1 MNPTAKIAK
10 LLRTPENVI
19 LDVEKKMEKISG
31 KRGIMEK
38 IVEENEEK
46 VKRSLRELFPDL
58 VVEPTAEQVYDG
70 LIKKTKETDQ
80 KLFKHF
86 HEPDFSIAIGCQTII
101 NAARELTGDLSGF
114 YLKKE
119 KAAELLRLNPP
130 KNIMAVLG
138 YGNDIEKML
147 ANEDIF
153 EVFCALRFVESEIW
167 LNDVFFKTYG
177 TLKKEDFEER
187 KIKVM
192 VLPERWLSIG
202 QKFLGKKLHHMSHL
216 KELGVIFV
224 IPTQRHGTEETLYF
238 FFMTLHYLY
247 EVDWHAKLFRM
258 YVSQDNFTSKM
269 INALKVEVIDM
280 SLPDE
285 TKISWRIVAKYLGK
299 KDPNDPRLF
308 EPHISPEA
316 WHYIKAGRAIEK
328 FSERFKEL
336 GLDFWKDLGWV
347 GEYFTPDGKENLI
360 SFGLY
365 DNGIALL
372 KQTGVESKYL
382 YHQQEELWNKIFIE
396 YMGEEELNRLMMEHL
411 DKGYITIEIPK
422 P

>member
-1 MNPTAKIAK
+1 MI
-10 LLRTPENVI
+10 
-19 LDVEKKMEKISG
+19 
-31 KRGIMEK
+31 EK

-86 HEPDFSIAIGCQTII
+86 HEPDFSTAIGCQTII

-238 FFMTLHYLY
+238 FFMTLQ
-247 EVDWHAKLFRM
+247 E
-258 YVSQDNFTSKM
+258 T
-269 INALKVEVIDM
+269 EPM
-280 SLPDE
+280 S
-285 TKISWRIVAKYLGK
+285 
-299 KDPNDPRLF
+299 
-308 EPHISPEA
+308 
-316 WHYIKAGRAIEK
+316 
-328 FSERFKEL
+328 
-336 GLDFWKDLGWV
+336 
-347 GEYFTPDGKENLI
+347 
-360 SFGLY
+360 
-365 DNGIALL
+365 
-372 KQTGVESKYL
+372 
-382 YHQQEELWNKIFIE
+382 
-396 YMGEEELNRLMMEHL
+396 
-411 DKGYITIEIPK
+411 
-422 P
+422 